1 MARLSIA
8 APPSGKPVTDVQP
21 LPFIGG
27 TYLSRSRNFDSQRAI
42 NLFPEASGSGQS
54 KNIAMLIGTPGLV
67 LFSALAGGGVRG
79 TLRFN
84 AAQSFVVV
92 GGNVYSVDVNGAGTL
107 IGTIINRTTPV
118 SMASN
123 GITIM
128 VVTGPE
134 GYVITPNAVP
144 VASTVVQITNPA
156 FTGADKVDY
165 ADGYFVFNKPGTGQF
180 QITGLLANT
189 IDPLD
194 FATAEGAPD
203 LLLSLIVNLREIWLF
218 GTGSTEIFFDSGN
231 PDFPF
236 ERIQGA
242 FIEQGCA
249 AAFSP
254 AKLDGS
260 VAWLTANDRGQG
272 MCVKAVGYQP
282 QRISTHAEEFA
293 WAQYAR
299 IDDAIGYS
307 YQQEG
312 HSFYVI
318 TFPTGNAT
326 WVYDSST
333 QLWHERAW
341 RNPVDASLNR
351 HRSNCQMAFA
361 NKIIVGDWQNGNL
374 YSLSLDAYDDNGAIL
389 PAIRQAPHFST
400 ADNTWMI
407 FDRFWIDMETGVGLS
422 TGQGSDPMVMIS
434 WSDDGGHTFPN
445 EVWVSAGP
453 IGKYR
458 ARAVVRRAGKSR
470 DRVWRVTITDPVK
483 RVLIGAGATTRVCA
497 A

>member
-1 MARLSIA
+1 M
-8 APPSGKPVTDVQP
+8 QP

-27 TYLSRSRNFDSQRAI
+27 SYLSRSRNFDAQRAI
-42 NLFPEASGSGQS
+42 NFFPEASGSGQS
-54 KNIAMLIGTPGLV
+54 KSIAMLIGTPGTV
-67 LFSALAGGGVRG
+67 LLSTLAGTGVRG
-79 TLRFN
+79 CIPFS
-84 AAQSFVVV
+84 ASQSIVVV
-92 GGNVYSVDVNGAGTL
+92 GGNVYSMTTAGVGTL
-107 IGTIINRTTPV
+107 IGTIVNRTTPV

-123 GITIM
+123 GITVM
-128 VVTGPE
+128 LVTGPE
-134 GYVITPNAVP
+134 GYVVTPNITPAL
-144 VASTVVQITNPA
+144 STVTQITDAA

-194 FATAEGAPD
+194 FATSEGSPD
-203 LLLSLIVNLREIWLF
+203 LLISLLVNQREVWLF
-218 GTGSTEIFFDSGN
+218 NTGSTEVFFDSGN
-231 PDFPF
+231 ADFPF

-242 FIEQGCA
+242 FMEQGCA
-249 AAFSP
+249 AKNSP
-254 AKLDGS
+254 AKLNET
-260 VAWLTANDRGQG
+260 VLWLSSDDRGQG
-272 MCVKAVGYQP
+272 MVVKANGYRP
-282 QRISTHAEEFA
+282 QRVSTHAEEFA

-312 HSFYVI
+312 HTFYVL

-326 WVYDSST
+326 WVYDDNT

-341 RNPVDASLNR
+341 RNPVTAALER
-351 HRSNCQMAFA
+351 HRSNCMMSFGG
-361 NKIIVGDWQNGNL
+361 KIIVGDWENGNL
-374 YSLSLDAYDDNGAIL
+374 YTLNLDVYTDNGAIL
-389 PAIRQAPHFST
+389 PAIRQAPHFAT

-407 FDRFWIDMETGVGLS
+407 FDRFWVDMETGVGLA

-445 EVWVSAGP
+445 EVMVSAGP

-483 RVLIGAGATTRVCA
+483 RILIGAGATVRQCA